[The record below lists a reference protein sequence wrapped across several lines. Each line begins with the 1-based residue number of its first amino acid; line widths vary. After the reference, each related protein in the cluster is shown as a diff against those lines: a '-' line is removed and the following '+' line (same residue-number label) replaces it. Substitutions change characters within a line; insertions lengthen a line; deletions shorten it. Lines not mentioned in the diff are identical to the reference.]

1 MAKLKSCRVGIS
13 SRYLGIALAVGS
25 LFITGCDES
34 SGLALS
40 LQPSYTPADVE
51 VDQGLT
57 GAWTTKEGDLT
68 FRFEQGEGKLYKV
81 VVTETD
87 GGKESSAEFEAHLMR
102 LGAFSF
108 VDFFPN
114 SAPGGGDFLQM
125 HLLRAHSVARVEL
138 SQDTLQM
145 AFFDGA
151 WLQKKIEEKSVDVS
165 YQKTNGMLLLTGP
178 TEEVQDLLFL
188 HGNENEAFPDPI
200 TLIQPE
206 TGQMKT
212 ETMQLDGWKEIASH
226 FRHSVRCV
234 QRWERNEKL
243 PVRRHGHRR
252 GGSVYAF
259 VSELDSWWQAGQFSW
274 RNNPIGQADGEGQ
287 LEREAE
293 VEARGGEEQVLSPED
308 RAGFKVSVS
317 DAT

>member
-13 SRYLGIALAVGS
+13 SWYLGIALAVGS
-25 LFITGCDES
+25 LFMAGCDES
-34 SGLALS
+34 SGFALS
-40 LQPSYTPADVE
+40 VQPSYTLADVE
-51 VDQGLT
+51 VDQGLA
-57 GAWTTKEGDLT
+57 GAWTTKEGDVT

-114 SAPGGGDFLQM
+114 SAPEGSDFLQM

-165 YQKTNGMLLLTGP
+165 YQRTNGMLLLTGP

-200 TLIQPE
+200 TLIRPE
-206 TGQMKT
+206 TGQ
-212 ETMQLDGWKEIASH
+212 
-226 FRHSVRCV
+226 
-234 QRWERNEKL
+234 
-243 PVRRHGHRR
+243 
-252 GGSVYAF
+252 
-259 VSELDSWWQAGQFSW
+259 
-274 RNNPIGQADGEGQ
+274 
-287 LEREAE
+287 
-293 VEARGGEEQVLSPED
+293 
-308 RAGFKVSVS
+308 
-317 DAT
+317 